1 MQYVDFKEFFDLS
14 KTEFADIFDGV
25 ENAYDILS
33 HIGDYVLKK
42 GPQLGPEYKEIK
54 ENVWVGEGTEIAES
68 ASITGPV
75 IIGKNCEIRHNA
87 FIRGKAVIGN
97 NCVIGNST
105 EVKNSFLF
113 DNVQAPHFNYVG
125 DAVMGFK
132 SHIGAGVILSNV
144 RSIPGN
150 VNIRI
155 NDELVNTGLR
165 KFSAILGDHVEVGC
179 NSVLNPGTI
188 VGRESVIYPLSSAR
202 GFIPEKYIL
211 KNDGRKFRKRSSGF

>member
-1 MQYVDFKEFFDLS
+1 MTQHLDFKDFFDMT
-14 KTEFADIFDGV
+14 KTDFGDVFDGV
-25 ENAYDILS
+25 ENPYDILPL
-33 HIGDYVLKK
+33 IGDYVLKK
-42 GPQLGPEYKEIK
+42 GPELGDEYTEIK
-54 ENVWVGEGTEIAES
+54 ENVWVGKGTKIAES

-97 NCVIGNST
+97 NSVIGNST

-113 DNVQAPHFNYVG
+113 DSVQAPHFNYVG

-150 VNIRI
+150 VNVRI
-155 NDELVNTGLR
+155 GGELINTGLR
-165 KFSAILGDHVEVGC
+165 KFSAILGDRVEVGC

-202 GFIPEKYIL
+202 GFIPEKHIL
-211 KNDGRKFRKRSSGF
+211 KNDGRKIKKRS

>member
-1 MQYVDFKEFFDLS
+1 MTQYLDFKDFFDMT
-14 KTEFADIFDGV
+14 KTDFGDIFDGV
-25 ENAYDILS
+25 ENPYDILPL
-33 HIGDYVLKK
+33 IGDYVLKK
-42 GPQLGPEYKEIK
+42 GPELGEGYTQIK
-54 ENVWVGEGTEIAES
+54 ENVWVGEGTKIAEN

-97 NCVIGNST
+97 NSVIGNST

-155 NDELVNTGLR
+155 DGELINTGLR

-202 GFIPEKYIL
+202 GVIPEKHIL
-211 KNDGRKFRKRSSGF
+211 KNDGRKFKKRS

>member
-1 MQYVDFKEFFDLS
+1 MQCFDIKDFFDMT
-14 KTEFADIFDGV
+14 KTDFGDIFDGV
-25 ENAYDILS
+25 ENPYEILPL
-33 HIGDYVLKK
+33 IGDYILKK
-42 GPQLGPEYKEIK
+42 GPELGEEYSEIK
-54 ENVWVGEGTEIAES
+54 ENVWVGKGTKIAES
-68 ASITGPV
+68 ASISGPV

-97 NCVIGNST
+97 NSVIGNST

-125 DAVMGFK
+125 DSVMGFK

-155 NDELVNTGLR
+155 NGELINTGLR

-202 GFIPEKYIL
+202 GFIPERYIL
-211 KNDGRKFRKRSSGF
+211 KNDGRKFKKRS